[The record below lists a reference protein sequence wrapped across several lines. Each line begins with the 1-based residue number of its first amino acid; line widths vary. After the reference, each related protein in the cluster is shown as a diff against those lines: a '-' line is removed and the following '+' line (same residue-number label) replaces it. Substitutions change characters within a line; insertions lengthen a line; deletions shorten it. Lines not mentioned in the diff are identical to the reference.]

1 MSSTESM
8 LLMCSLSVLSIGSS
22 SLGMLKVGLD
32 LNSILNIVLKSITI
46 SFVQVNLNPQLANQI
61 ARLKKLMTYMFFGLS
76 GDS

>member
-46 SFVQVNLNPQLANQI
+46 SFVLVNLNPQLANQI

>member
-46 SFVQVNLNPQLANQI
+46 SFVQVNLNLQLANQI
-61 ARLKKLMTYMFFGLS
+61 ARLKKLMTYMFFGIIGYS
-76 GDS
+76 

>member
-22 SLGMLKVGLD
+22 SFGMLKVGLD